1 MTQDNLE
8 QNAPPRAEPEHDGKP
23 RRKAPVFVY
32 LALLFVAAFLMLVLA
47 YFIQERDESVLS
59 SGARTDSAAVVLDV
73 SRETSGWDVSHKTS
87 FRCFTENITGGASIG
102 TLNK

>member
-1 MTQDNLE
+1 MTRDNLE
-8 QNAPPRAEPEHDGKP
+8 RDGAPHPAPEHDDRP

-59 SGARTDSAAVVLDV
+59 GGRWSAVSMLPDV
-73 SRETSGWDVSHKTS
+73 SRETDGRDVSRRTS
-87 FRCFTENITGGASIG
+87 FSDVFYVV
-102 TLNK
+102 